1 MSGSTIVEVERMNVL
16 GIVESSKRLQ
26 KPCPLGEAEVVG
38 VRRVGRFEIDVEL
51 PERLDED
58 IKEGPA

>member
-1 MSGSTIVEVERMNVL
+1 MNVL
-16 GIVESSKRLQ
+16 SIVELDEAAADSLS
-26 KPCPLGEAEVVG
+26 PLREAEVVG
-38 VRRVGRFEIDVEL
+38 VLRVGRFEIDVEL